1 MERKKLNTR
10 TIVMAAMLGA
20 IAAVLMFVEFSVPF
34 APPFV
39 KFDLSDLPVLLA
51 GFLFGPALGSL
62 TAVIKILLKLLI
74 KPTSTMF
81 VGELSNL
88 ILSITFMLVAA
99 IFYRQHKT
107 RKGAVIWMLIA
118 TIATSAIA
126 LLSNYFFI
134 FPMYAKLFGMTM
146 ESIVKM
152 VTAVNPAVHSV
163 FTMFIYSLLP
173 FNMFKY
179 GVISLIT
186 FFIYKKISVILK
198 KYMLK

>member
-1 MERKKLNTR
+1 
-10 TIVMAAMLGA
+10 
-20 IAAVLMFVEFSVPF
+20 
-34 APPFV
+34 
-39 KFDLSDLPVLLA
+39 
-51 GFLFGPALGSL
+51 
-62 TAVIKILLKLLI
+62 
-74 KPTSTMF
+74 MF

-107 RKGAVIWMLIA
+107 RKGAVIGMLIA

>member
-1 MERKKLNTR
+1 
-10 TIVMAAMLGA
+10 
-20 IAAVLMFVEFSVPF
+20 
-34 APPFV
+34 
-39 KFDLSDLPVLLA
+39 
-51 GFLFGPALGSL
+51 
-62 TAVIKILLKLLI
+62 
-74 KPTSTMF
+74 MF

-107 RKGAVIWMLIA
+107 RKGTVIGMLVATIVTSLIA
-118 TIATSAIA
+118 
-126 LLSNYFFI
+126 LFSNYFVI

-152 VTAVNPAVHSV
+152 VMAVNPAVHNV
-163 FTMFIYSLLP
+163 FTMFICSLLP
-173 FNMFKY
+173 FNLFKY

-198 KYMLK
+198 KYMIK

>member
-1 MERKKLNTR
+1 
-10 TIVMAAMLGA
+10 
-20 IAAVLMFVEFSVPF
+20 
-34 APPFV
+34 
-39 KFDLSDLPVLLA
+39 
-51 GFLFGPALGSL
+51 
-62 TAVIKILLKLLI
+62 
-74 KPTSTMF
+74 
-81 VGELSNL
+81 
-88 ILSITFMLVAA
+88 
-99 IFYRQHKT
+99 
-107 RKGAVIWMLIA
+107 MLIA

-146 ESIVKM
+146 DSIVKM